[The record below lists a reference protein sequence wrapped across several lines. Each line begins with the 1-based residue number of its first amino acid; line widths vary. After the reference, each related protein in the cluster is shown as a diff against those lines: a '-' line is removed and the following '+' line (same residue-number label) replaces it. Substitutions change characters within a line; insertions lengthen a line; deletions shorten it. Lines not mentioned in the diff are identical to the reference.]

1 MEEDPKDEGASDLD
15 WLKKHMSKDVD
26 TAGRAFEQSDD
37 EEDVQQKVRVVVLL
51 SAYCSPPTPGQR
63 AKRRR

>member
-37 EEDVQQKVRVVVLL
+37 EEDLQQKVCAL
-51 SAYCSPPTPGQR
+51 
-63 AKRRR
+63 